1 MPPQTTAIDRGALL
15 PEAYQKDIR
24 HAIEILKQAGCTDV
38 FLFGSL
44 ATGKVRDKSDIDLAV
59 RGCPPGE
66 FFNLLG
72 RLLLELNYPVD
83 LVSLDRQDA
92 FARYLEEQGELLQI
106 G

>member
-1 MPPQTTAIDRGALL
+1 MPPQTAAIDHVAPL
-15 PEAYQKDIR
+15 PESYRKDIR

-44 ATGKVRDKSDIDLAV
+44 ATGKVRDRSDIDLAV

-92 FARYLEEQGELLQI
+92 FARYLEERGELLQI

>member
-1 MPPQTTAIDRGALL
+1 MDEKAQIPGV
-15 PEAYQKDIR
+15 YQKDLHR
-24 HAIEILKQAGCTDV
+24 AVEILKEAGCTAV

-44 ATGKVRDKSDIDLAV
+44 ATGETSDASDIDLAV

-92 FARYLEEQGELLQI
+92 FARYLEEEGELLQI